1 VTVVAVRAATQI
13 YVDPGRPW
21 ADADSGRATDG
32 RAVRNQS
39 VRSTDR
45 RHWAV
50 AACVA
55 LVVAAIGDAGPEI
68 IESRSLFAGYDGPGP
83 LIYLGVAATVA
94 AVRWRF
100 MPLLAVVTGALF
112 LFGGF
117 ADASFAGRLGTPTDP
132 VPFYAGWL
140 QMAGFAAA
148 VAFGIAAVGR
158 HRSVPAQTAHPDERQ
173 DSDMEGD
180 RR

>member
-1 VTVVAVRAATQI
+1 M
-13 YVDPGRPW
+13 
-21 ADADSGRATDG
+21 
-32 RAVRNQS
+32 
-39 VRSTDR
+39 
-45 RHWAV
+45 

-68 IESRSLFAGYDGPGP
+68 IESRSLVAGYDGPGP
-83 LIYLGVAATVA
+83 LIYLGVAAVVA

-100 MPLLAVVTGALF
+100 MPLLAVITGVVFVA
-112 LFGGF
+112 GGF
-117 ADASFAGRLGTPTDP
+117 SDSSFVSRLGTPVEP

-148 VAFGIAAVGR
+148 VAFGVAAVR
-158 HRSVPAQTAHPDERQ
+158 RSRARPARTANADQRRGYEA
-173 DSDMEGD
+173 EGA

>member
-1 VTVVAVRAATQI
+1 MEMA
-13 YVDPGRPW
+13 
-21 ADADSGRATDG
+21 
-32 RAVRNQS
+32 
-39 VRSTDR
+39 DR
-45 RHWAV
+45 RRWAV

-68 IESRSLFAGYDGPGP
+68 IESRSLVAGYDGPGP
-83 LIYLGVAATVA
+83 LIYLGVAAVVA

-100 MPLLAVVTGALF
+100 IPLLAVVTGVLF
-112 LFGGF
+112 LVGGF
-117 ADASFAGRLGTPTDP
+117 SDASFVSRLGTPVEP

-148 VAFGIAAVGR
+148 VAFGVAAVR
-158 HRSVPAQTAHPDERQ
+158 RNRALPAPRAN
-173 DSDMEGD
+173 SDQRRDHETEGD